1 VYVTVIPAVP
11 VFTARHFPISFGAV
25 MVIIIRKS
33 LSRLELPRGASAA
46 MLLRVQL
53 SHFRVLH
60 RHPESDHK
68 FTSGRIPVQWL
79 TSMENFPS
87 KSIGIKEIAA
97 EAGISIGTVDR
108 ALHNRAGVNPK
119 TRKRVLKIAEKF
131 GYRPNLAARTLKL
144 NRRLRIAASFFDPL
158 REGIQESAA
167 TLHGLTVDLSI
178 RTYPHLGEG
187 DLKLLEED
195 LDKDLDGILI
205 TPGNPNRLEPAIRRF
220 TERGTA
226 VVCVASDAPRTNR
239 LASISV
245 DAATSGGI
253 AAELLGTVLACEG
266 PVAII
271 TGALNTFDHGEKLR
285 GFAATLATMAP
296 HLTLLPAIE
305 SHDSPREAY
314 RATLDLLRRKIKPI
328 GIYVNTANSVPVFR
342 AIDENGMWG
351 QVKLITTD
359 LFAELVPLI
368 ESGRILAT
376 LYQRPFTQGK
386 LAFETLCRYL
396 VEGVQPEPTT
406 RLAPHII
413 LRSNLHLF
421 LGRLSDPMEMHNGK
435 ETIATAEGRPPRK

>member
-1 VYVTVIPAVP
+1 MRDI
-11 VFTARHFPISFGAV
+11 
-25 MVIIIRKS
+25 
-33 LSRLELPRGASAA
+33 
-46 MLLRVQL
+46 
-53 SHFRVLH
+53 
-60 RHPESDHK
+60 
-68 FTSGRIPVQWL
+68 
-79 TSMENFPS
+79 PS

-97 EAGISIGTVDR
+97 AAGISIGTVDR

-119 TRKRVLKIAEKF
+119 TRSRVLKIAEKL

-144 NRRLRIAASFFDPL
+144 NRRLRIAAHLPRQIASFFDPL
-158 REGIQESAA
+158 RDGIQEAAA
-167 TLHGLTVDLSI
+167 TLHGVTVDLTI

-195 LDKDLDGILI
+195 LEKDLDGILI

-220 TERGTA
+220 TERGTT

-239 LASISV
+239 LASISA
-245 DAATSGGI
+245 DAATSGSI
-253 AAELLGTVLACEG
+253 AAELLGTVLQSEG
-266 PVAII
+266 SVAII
-271 TGALNTFDHGEKLR
+271 TGDLNTLDHGEKLR

-296 HLTLLPAIE
+296 HLTLMPAIE

-314 RATLDLLRRKIKPI
+314 RAALDLLRRKVKPI
-328 GIYVNTANSVPVFR
+328 GIYINTANSVPVLR

-351 QVKLITTD
+351 RVKLITTD

-368 ESGRILAT
+368 ESGKILAT

-396 VEGVQPEPTT
+396 VEGVQPEPIT

-421 LGRLSDPMEMHNGK
+421 LGRLPESLEMNNG
-435 ETIATAEGRPPRK
+435 AEAAAAVNSRMAR